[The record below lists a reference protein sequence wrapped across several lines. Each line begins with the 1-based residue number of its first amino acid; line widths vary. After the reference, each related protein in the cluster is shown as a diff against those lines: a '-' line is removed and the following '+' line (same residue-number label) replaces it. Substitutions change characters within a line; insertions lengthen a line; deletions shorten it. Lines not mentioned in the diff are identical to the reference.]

1 MGLDPVKRTD
11 RFLKSIEI
19 GFKWIVLVWFVVF
32 GGVRRAFREFDPKKI
47 RRVLFVR
54 HDKLGDMII
63 SLPVF
68 HCLKQFYP
76 DIEIDVLCGRDNNMI
91 IQHDPNISHIMFYR
105 KKPLED
111 VRRIFDM
118 RRRRY
123 DAIVDM
129 TVGESVT
136 ATILLSLIGPGSFK
150 LGAGKSRLGQLY
162 DLTVDPQTV
171 SGPHIIESTAS
182 VLSLF
187 DISPDDC
194 DLVPKMFLVDDDERK
209 ALSFLAPLREHHDIL
224 IGINLS
230 AGRPART
237 WPVEKYIELLP
248 MLQGRFPDAAFVLSA
263 APGERWKL
271 NKLKETSE
279 ERVYSLP
286 AGYSIREIAG
296 LLKHL
301 DFLITP
307 DTSIGHIASCVDLP
321 TLVMYPGNMENFAVW
336 RPFNPCVR
344 AINSP
349 DFYRIE
355 FLDTTPVFDAFCELV
370 AEERPV

>member
-11 RFLKSIEI
+11 RFLKNIEI
-19 GFKWIVLVWFVVF
+19 GFKWMVLVWFVVF
-32 GGVRRAFREFDPKKI
+32 GGVRRAFRKFDPKKI

-68 HCLKQFYP
+68 RCLKQYYP

-91 IQHDPNISHIMFYR
+91 IQHDPNISTILFYR

-111 VRRIFDM
+111 IRRIFDM
-118 RRRRY
+118 RKRKY
-123 DAIVDM
+123 DAIIDM

-136 ATILLSLIGPGSFK
+136 ATILLSLIGPGAFK
-150 LGAGKSRLGQLY
+150 LGAGKARLGQLY
-162 DLTVDPQTV
+162 DLTIDPQTI
-171 SGPHIIESTAS
+171 SCPHIIESTAS

-187 DISPDDC
+187 NISLDDC
-194 DLVPKMFLVDDDERK
+194 DLVPRMFLVDDDERK
-209 ALSFLAPLREHHDIL
+209 ALAFLTPLREHHDIL

-237 WPVEKYIELLP
+237 WPLEKYFELLP
-248 MLQGRFPDAAFVLSA
+248 MLQSKYPDAAFVLSA
-263 APGERWKL
+263 APSERWKMD
-271 NKLKETSE
+271 KLQQTSPD
-279 ERVYSLP
+279 RVFTLP
-286 AGYSIREIAG
+286 DGFSIREIAG

-321 TLVMYPGNMENFAVW
+321 TLAIYPGNMENFAVW

-349 DFYRIE
+349 HFYRVE
-355 FLDTTPVFDAFCELV
+355 YLDAMPVFDAFSELV
-370 AEERPV
+370 AEERAV